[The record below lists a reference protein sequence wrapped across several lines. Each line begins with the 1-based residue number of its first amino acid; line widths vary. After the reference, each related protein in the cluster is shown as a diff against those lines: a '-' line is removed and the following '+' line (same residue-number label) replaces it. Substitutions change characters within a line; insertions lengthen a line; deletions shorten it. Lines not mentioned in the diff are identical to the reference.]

1 MAQTPKK
8 KTLYDAYRFPGFTPV
23 RELIGRF
30 GDRWARVIRLK
41 RRSKKRSA
49 GPVARFTGAGTTSG
63 PARSA
68 TSPAAITGSI
78 SKWIFAASTAGS
90 AAR

>member
-23 RELIGRF
+23 RELHGRF
-30 GDRWARVIRLK
+30 GDRWARVIRLN
-41 RRSKKRSA
+41 RRSKKRRA
-49 GPVARFTGAGTTSG
+49 GPAAQFTEAGTTG
-63 PARSA
+63 GLARSA
-68 TSPAAITGSI
+68 ICRVATTGSI
-78 SKWIFAASTAGS
+78 SKWILGASIAES